1 MWMLRIIFR
10 SLMVCYFNLEVDGSM
25 RGWLVVGDTVVLRW
39 AGTKVLVR
47 IAVLV
52 TCWAELYSTFL
63 PNKAS
68 SP

>member
-1 MWMLRIIFR
+1 M
-10 SLMVCYFNLEVDGSM
+10 MVCYFNLEVDGSM

-52 TCWAELYSTFL
+52 T
-63 PNKAS
+63 
-68 SP
+68 